1 MARHLTSRHLT
12 YRHLPS
18 RALGIALILAIILV
32 LPGHNQTDAASQS
45 FDPDRAMAHI
55 IALSDSIGIREAGTP
70 NEGRAAVYLATQFVE
85 MGLDTRVQALPAYY
99 IYSQNVIAVKPGL
112 DPEAGVIY
120 IGAHYDS
127 VQWGPGANDNAS
139 GTAVLLEAARL
150 LANETFSPTLTFIA
164 FGSEEI
170 GLGGSSYFA
179 INLPPLERYVARG
192 MINLDCVGWG
202 TSQAIGYVDESADP
216 LVQKAVDNA
225 SALNI
230 PVEVE
235 RVGRSDHA
243 PFSWIKIPAILLY
256 SYTPDVQD
264 CGPNYHQATD
274 TAETVDPVAM
284 QRVSQILLS
293 TVRDL
298 ADDPP
303 QRTLKRLW
311 LPLLH

>member
-1 MARHLTSRHLT
+1 MPRIPHFRT
-12 YRHLPS
+12 
-18 RALGIALILAIILV
+18 LGIALILAML
-32 LPGHNQTDAASQS
+32 LAMPGKSHTDAANDS

-55 IALSDSIGIREAGTP
+55 IALSEGIGIREAGTA
-70 NEGRAAVYLATQFVE
+70 NEGRAAVYVATQFVE
-85 MGLDTRVQALPAYY
+85 MGLDTRVQSLPAYY

-139 GTAVLLEAARL
+139 GTAVLLESARL
-150 LANETFSPTLTFIA
+150 LANESFSPTLTFIA

-170 GLGGSSYFA
+170 GLGGSSWFT

-202 TSQAIGYVDESADP
+202 TSQAIGYVDDSADP

-225 SALNI
+225 AALNV
-230 PVEVE
+230 PVALE
-235 RVGRSDHA
+235 RVSRSDHA

-256 SYTPDVQD
+256 SYTPEAQN

-274 TAETVDPVAM
+274 TAETVDPAAM
-284 QRVSQILLS
+284 ERVTQILLS
-293 TVRDL
+293 IVRDL

-303 QRTLKRLW
+303 ERTIKRVW
-311 LPLLH
+311 LPLLR

>member
-1 MARHLTSRHLT
+1 MSRHLQ
-12 YRHLPS
+12 YRT
-18 RALGIALILAIILV
+18 LGIVLFLVIILIS
-32 LPGHNQTDAASQS
+32 PGLNRTNAANQS
-45 FDPDRAMAHI
+45 FDPDRAIAHI
-55 IALSDSIGIREAGTP
+55 VALSDGIGIREAGTP
-70 NEGRAAVYLATQFVE
+70 NEGRAAVYVASQFVG
-85 MGLDTRVQALPAYY
+85 MGLDTRIQALPAYY

-150 LANETFSPTLTFIA
+150 LAGETFSPTLTFIA

-170 GLGGSSYFA
+170 GLGGSSWFTSD
-179 INLPPLERYVARG
+179 LPPLDRYVARG

-202 TSQAIGYVDESADP
+202 TSQAIGYVDDSANP
-216 LVQKAVDNA
+216 LMQKAVDNA
-225 SALNI
+225 TALSL
-230 PVEVE
+230 PVELE
-235 RVGRSDHA
+235 RVSNSDHA
-243 PFSWIKIPAILLY
+243 PFSWVKIPAILLY
-256 SYTPDVQD
+256 SYTPDAQD

-274 TAETVDPVAM
+274 TADTVDPVAM
-284 QRVSQILLS
+284 ERVAQILLS

-303 QRTLKRLW
+303 ERTIKTLW
-311 LPLLH
+311 LPLIH

>member
-1 MARHLTSRHLT
+1 MPRQLP
-12 YRHLPS
+12 YRT
-18 RALGIALILAIILV
+18 LGITLILVFILV
-32 LPGHNQTDAASQS
+32 LPGHSHTDAASDT
-45 FDPDRAMAHI
+45 FDPERAMAHI
-55 IALSDSIGIREAGTP
+55 VALSDGIGIREAGTP
-70 NEGRAAVYLATQFVE
+70 NEGRAAVYVATQFVE

-150 LANETFSPTLTFIA
+150 LSTETFSPTLTFIA
-164 FGSEEI
+164 FGSEEL
-170 GLGGSSYFA
+170 GMGGSSYFA
-179 INLPPLERYVARG
+179 GYLPPLDRYVARG

-202 TSQAIGYVDESADP
+202 TAQAIGYLDDSADP

-225 SALNI
+225 ADLKI
-230 PVEVE
+230 PVELE
-235 RVGRSDHA
+235 RVSNSDHA
-243 PFSWIKIPAILLY
+243 PFSWVKIPAILLY
-256 SYTPDVQD
+256 SYTPDEQD
-264 CGPNYHQATD
+264 CGPNYHQVTD
-274 TAETVDPVAM
+274 TTETVDPAAMEQVA
-284 QRVSQILLS
+284 QILLS

-303 QRTLKRLW
+303 ERTIKTLW
-311 LPLLH
+311 LPMLD